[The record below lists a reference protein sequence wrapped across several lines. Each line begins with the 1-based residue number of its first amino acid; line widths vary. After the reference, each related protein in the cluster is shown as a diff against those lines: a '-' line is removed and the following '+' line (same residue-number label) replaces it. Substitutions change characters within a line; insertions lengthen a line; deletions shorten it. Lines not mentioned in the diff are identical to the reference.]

1 MYMMVN
7 YIKKII
13 ILVLVLLVRGDIQ
26 MFLGGCQ
33 EAKLLSQL
41 ASELSEAL
49 GFASQGFEA
58 MAVPW
63 VALTDSSDPFGARK
77 LLSWA
82 AVFYVLAPLG
92 SFYSL

>member
-1 MYMMVN
+1 
-7 YIKKII
+7 
-13 ILVLVLLVRGDIQ
+13 
-26 MFLGGCQ
+26 MFPGGCQ

-63 VALTDSSDPFGARK
+63 VALTDPSDPFGARK

-82 AVFYVLAPLG
+82 AVFYVLALLG
-92 SFYSL
+92 SLYSFIGCIWMYTSRDIYIYIYSTYISTL